1 MAEFISFFFGFF
13 TFTADASHA
22 AYFWMFIPHM
32 LRAVLSLL
40 IIKKIPTIN
49 EMVGNITINP
59 GEKIPFHKIG
69 KLAATG
75 AKESFELFQNNVSKF
90 LLIYTIL
97 TFVALTLDIIVLF
110 VGAADMNSDVGAV
123 GSVFITLLAF
133 YYFLVAFYYLAWA
146 FSVKMRMPDSVSGPA
161 LFCLLGLF
169 KKMNTT
175 LETND

>member
-59 GEKIPFHKIG
+59 GEKIPFNKIG

-75 AKESFELFQNNVSKF
+75 AKESFDLFAGNVSK
-90 LLIYTIL
+90 LLLVYTIL
-97 TFVALTLDIIVLF
+97 TVIALTLDIMVLF
-110 VGAADMNSDVGAV
+110 IGAADMNSDAGAV
-123 GSVFITLLAF
+123 GSVFITLMAF
-133 YYFLVAFYYLAWA
+133 YYFLVAFYYFSWA
-146 FSVKMRMPDSVSGPA
+146 FSVKMRMPDSVSSAA

-169 KKMNTT
+169 KKMDTT
-175 LETND
+175 LELND